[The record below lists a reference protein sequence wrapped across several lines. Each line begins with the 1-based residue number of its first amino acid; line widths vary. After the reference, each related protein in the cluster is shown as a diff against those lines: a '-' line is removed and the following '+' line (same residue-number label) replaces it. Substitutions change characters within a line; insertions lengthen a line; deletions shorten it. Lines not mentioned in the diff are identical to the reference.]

1 MLIFLIFFNLGMAM
15 GLFSYGGRCR
25 ATMVGDT
32 TYMSKSDVES
42 LVANFESEIVELG
55 KSFGVGE
62 SEIFY

>member
-1 MLIFLIFFNLGMAM
+1 M

-42 LVANFESEIVELG
+42 LVANFESEIIELG